1 MEKSLRG
8 KPEKPV
14 PEKAES
20 LSGGVE
26 VSDQELAGRLNSL
39 DKRLDAKQD
48 NKRLDAKQDKLT
60 AAGAAKPDNAGFAAA
75 MRLSTDFVAA
85 ILLGAALGYGLDR
98 LLGITPWGMIIF
110 LVLGFGAGVLSVLR
124 TAGKLADPHA
134 KQAKTGR
141 PDMYDDEDE

>member
-39 DKRLDAKQD
+39 D
-48 NKRLDAKQDKLT
+48 KRLDAKQDKLT